1 MAISLDSDSVEPIS
15 PSEPVA
21 GASSGRRPPLSRH
34 ALQARS
40 EAPDRDRSDAPAVPV
55 PAQGTNT
62 VSSAAASPVDATPAH
77 EAERFWNLPNTITL
91 LRAGV
96 VPVLLLHPLF
106 PSESA
111 SAVMAWFFIVAAVS
125 DLVDGWL
132 ARRGQQVTHVGK
144 LLDPLADK
152 LLVSTALIVL
162 LAMGRIPLW
171 ATWMV
176 VTIVGREL
184 AVTGL
189 RGIASAGGQIVA
201 ASSLGKL
208 KTVTQNIAVGALL
221 FHFTTIGL
229 NAQTVGL
236 VFLFIATALTIAS
249 GYHYFSEYFRGL
261 SAARSDG
268 DSA

>member
-1 MAISLDSDSVEPIS
+1 MAISLDNEPIAPVEPIAS
-15 PSEPVA
+15 
-21 GASSGRRPPLSRH
+21 ASSPGLSRH
-34 ALQARS
+34 SLRT
-40 EAPDRDRSDAPAVPV
+40 APAAAPI
-55 PAQGTNT
+55 
-62 VSSAAASPVDATPAH
+62 VSSPPPASRSSAPAPPPSPP
-77 EAERFWNLPNTITL
+77 ARFWNLPNTITA
-91 LRAGV
+91 LRAAV

-106 PSESA
+106 PGEAASSA
-111 SAVMAWFFIVAAVS
+111 MAWIFIAAAVS

-132 ARRGQQVTHVGK
+132 ARRGKQVTHIGV

-189 RGIASAGGQIVA
+189 RGIASAGGQIVG

-221 FHFTTIGL
+221 FHFTTLGL
-229 NAQTVGL
+229 DAHKVG
-236 VFLFIATALTIAS
+236 VAFLFLATALTIAS
-249 GYHYFSEYFRGL
+249 GYRYFADYFGGL
-261 SAARSDG
+261 AGAG
-268 DSA
+268 H